1 MNLDL
6 VWPAFWRF
14 DAKTVCPSIGGNDGI
29 FGNHSC
35 GVATMTAT
43 TKVAAAVLCLQAC
56 ISPILSLPMQVT
68 VNQRAVECLYD
79 KVEKE

>member
-1 MNLDL
+1 MTASLAIIRAVL
-6 VWPAFWRF
+6 R
-14 DAKTVCPSIGGNDGI
+14 
-29 FGNHSC
+29 

-56 ISPILSLPMQVT
+56 VSPILSLPMQVT

>member
-1 MNLDL
+1 
-6 VWPAFWRF
+6 
-14 DAKTVCPSIGGNDGI
+14 
-29 FGNHSC
+29 
-35 GVATMTAT
+35 MTAT

-56 ISPILSLPMQVT
+56 ISPILGLPMQVT